1 MKETKS
7 EGRPVF
13 DDDAAAAG
21 NDNNAQRKSDDEND
35 EIAVIDGRNHGGVSG
50 GVPLGVLVTDGSL
63 GQVRSIDDVDE
74 IVENTHRDQDGKP
87 HLNDGVGKRENNDFD
102 SIGESQITI
111 LQTDTRLSRMARSGQ
126 SKTTMRTEFKK
137 HVRLRIGKPGEDRSS
152 FRCLAPFQ
160 KFRNFSMYF
169 ILNQLAGY
177 PCVAFMGVNI
187 LFQMTMIIIGF
198 VFLDNCPMVP
208 ELPVWNVCSGFAFS
222 LKMFTAMMF
231 LGVIRKDVRLTGG
244 VPEKTT
250 IYKSPRYFCLVGV
263 VDCILIT
270 LLVLGMTL
278 TLPHL
283 ECMTQRLSKGKAKAS
298 CGSDKQ
304 CDNLVYFF
312 SVAAMLFLETIYAI
326 GYIMGLWVS
335 GCFHSVSSAE
345 EAAGKVIKGFSKL
358 KNRSTWSIRGDEQR
372 TLRRKA
378 KKAKDLERTKK
389 KKGKRRRR
397 RR

>member
-7 EGRPVF
+7 VGRPVF
-13 DDDAAAAG
+13 DDDAAG
-21 NDNNAQRKSDDEND
+21 NDDNAQRRSDD
-35 EIAVIDGRNHGGVSG
+35 IRVIDGGNYGGVGG
-50 GVPLGVLVTDGSL
+50 GVPLGDLVANGALDR
-63 GQVRSIDDVDE
+63 VRSVDDVDE
-74 IVENTHRDQDGKP
+74 VVENTHRDGKP
-87 HLNDGVGKRENNDFD
+87 HLNDGVGKRENNELD
-102 SIGESQITI
+102 SFGESQITI
-111 LQTDTRLSRMARSGQ
+111 MRTDTRLSRMSRQ

-152 FRCLAPFQ
+152 FRFLAPCQ

-198 VFLDNCPMVP
+198 VFLDNCPMVSR
-208 ELPVWNVCSGFAFS
+208 LPIWNVCAGFAFS

-250 IYKSPRYFCLVGV
+250 IYKSPRYFCLLGM
-263 VDCILIT
+263 VDCILIA

-283 ECMTQRLSKGKAKAS
+283 ECMTQRLSKGKARAS
-298 CGSDKQ
+298 CGSVLE
-304 CDNLVYFF
+304 CDYLVYFF
-312 SVAAMLFLETIYAI
+312 SVAAMLFLETIYAV

-345 EAAGKVIKGFSKL
+345 EAAGKIVKGFSKL

-372 TLRRKA
+372 TLKRKA
-378 KKAKDLERTKK
+378 RKTQDLERIKK
-389 KKGKRRRR
+389 KKGKSRRRR
-397 RR
+397 QR